1 MFRVTGHHVQNKQ
14 DSIILY
20 IIAVR
25 FPRYYSQINILFTPM
40 KETKCI
46 SEKDFSN
53 SLTAFSN
60 DLRKK
65 ILILE
70 HENKV
75 RSSKYIQLENKIKKL
90 KELIVLCDKISAS
103 TEEELNTY
111 APYHNVINYLRESSI

>member
-1 MFRVTGHHVQNKQ
+1 ME
-14 DSIILY
+14 
-20 IIAVR
+20 
-25 FPRYYSQINILFTPM
+25 
-40 KETKCI
+40 ETKCI

-65 ILILE
+65 ISILE

-111 APYHNVINYLRESSI
+111 APYHNVIKWMRESSI